1 MNIIRDAV
9 RKWEPFWVEADA
21 TVRDAVR
28 ELCERKIGAA
38 AVKSGDELAGVFSER
53 DVLVRVINKALDP
66 GKVRVRDVMST
77 AVNVVHLEDE
87 GRMAKA
93 IMVTHHVRHLIVVDS
108 NNQYCGILSM
118 RDLMEADV
126 RDCQDLIHELNERY
140 YEQKY
145 AEKWRISSNRVI
157 IESYKP
163 EQTPAHR

>member
-9 RKWEPFWVEADA
+9 RKWDPFWVEAET
-21 TVRDAVR
+21 TVRGAVR

-38 AVKSGDELAGVFSER
+38 AVKSGDELVGVFSER
-53 DVLVRVINKALDP
+53 DVLVRVVNKGFDP
-66 GKVRVRDVMST
+66 DKVRVRDVMST
-77 AVNVVHLEDE
+77 AVNIVHLEDE

-108 NNQYCGILSM
+108 RNQYCGILSM

-126 RDCQDLIHELNERY
+126 REYQDLIRELNDRY

-157 IESYKP
+157 IEPYV
-163 EQTPAHR
+163 PAKSVLPN